1 MKQLVR
7 SNRLIVTA
15 VLLAIL
21 YWFSE
26 AIFIDY
32 LIFAQKGII
41 NILFV
46 PVRGHELLMRLEVVA
61 VIVLFSIYVQ
71 GVVNKHQRAEEE
83 IRHLNKD
90 LEKRVA
96 ERTAWLEDALA
107 ERERVEEK
115 LRTSREQLEIIMGG
129 VADGITAQDLSGRLV
144 YANDAAGR
152 IFGCSSAQALL
163 NTSMENTVDRFEIT
177 DEEGKLFA
185 FESLIGRV
193 AVHRGRSL
201 EATLRLRDVATD
213 KERWIEIEASPVF
226 DARGGIQYEVT
237 IFHDVTERKRA
248 ERQIA
253 FQAQL
258 LEQVSAAVIAT
269 DMQGMVLIWNRY
281 AEELYGWTR
290 QEALDRDIAELT
302 VGPTEVEVAEEIM
315 ERLRAGKD
323 WEGEFVVRRKDG
335 STFPAYVTDSLVYDA
350 RGNAVG
356 MVGVSTDIS
365 ERKQLEEALLEIRE
379 AERRRI
385 ARDLHDVVLQ
395 DLSSVLQRLQARQV
409 ESQTVCSGNELVVE
423 IDTLRRATRGVRD
436 SIYDLRLEGRQPF
449 IRTIESLVELNRQ
462 LMPQCEVKLS
472 IEESSPSELPEA
484 VGVELLRIVQEA
496 LANARRHSGAQC
508 VEVRLEVDHSELGVE
523 ISDNGVGFDLA
534 ALRGGLGVQG
544 MQERAVE
551 FGGSVEITSGATRGT
566 LVRIRA
572 PLPSNSPGD

>member
-1 MKQLVR
+1 MLGQDEAMKQLVR

-41 NILFV
+41 NILFI

-71 GVVNKHQRAEEE
+71 GVVNKHQCAEEE

-129 VADGITAQDLSGRLV
+129 VTDGITAQDLSGRLV

-152 IFGCSSAQALL
+152 IFGYSSAQALL
-163 NTSMENTVDRFEIT
+163 DTSMENTVDRFEIT

-185 FESLIGRV
+185 FESLIGRD

-213 KERWIEIEASPVF
+213 KERWVEIEASPVF
-226 DARGGIQYEVT
+226 DARGGIQYKVT

-290 QEALDRDIAELT
+290 QEALNRDIAELT

-350 RGNAVG
+350 RGDAVG

-365 ERKQLEEALLEIRE
+365 DRKQLEETLLEIRE

-385 ARDLHDVVLQ
+385 ARDLHDIVLQ
-395 DLSSVLQRLQARQV
+395 DLSSILQRLQANQA
-409 ESQTVCSGNELVVE
+409 ESKDSARSTDLEHAIE
-423 IDTLRRATRGVRD
+423 ALRTAVSSLRSA
-436 SIYDLRLEGRQPF
+436 IYDLRLEGSQPF
-449 IRTIESLVELNRQ
+449 IRAVEALVEFNRQ
-462 LMPQCEVKLS
+462 LA
-472 IEESSPSELPEA
+472 PE
-484 VGVELLRIVQEA
+484 R
-496 LANARRHSGAQC
+496 
-508 VEVRLEVDHSELGVE
+508 
-523 ISDNGVGFDLA
+523 
-534 ALRGGLGVQG
+534 
-544 MQERAVE
+544 
-551 FGGSVEITSGATRGT
+551 
-566 LVRIRA
+566 
-572 PLPSNSPGD
+572 